1 MSGVNVKAD
10 AAGADATANVAQTPV
25 VQAAQVQTGT
35 AQAAQ
40 AAQATPMALRV
51 SGLSLSIKDHGI
63 LHDVSFSL
71 PDEYSLAIVGESGS
85 GKSMTARSLAGLLPD
100 GATVSGKLLLDG
112 HDIDLAGS
120 EKAWRQVRGN
130 TVVWL
135 PQNPFASMNPL
146 RKCGPQVADG
156 LQSGSV
162 RSGNGGETSGTGDSG
177 QSRRKL
183 SRAERRAA
191 VERLLRDV
199 GLEPSV
205 YDAYPHQLSGG
216 MLQRVAIAAAI
227 APNPRILIAD
237 EPTTALDAQT
247 QAGVLDL
254 LDSLRSTRH
263 MAVVLITH
271 DLALASSRAQQLVV
285 FNAGRVVESGA
296 TEEIVR
302 HSKHEYTRQLLNAH
316 HLLDAAPVAFGDD
329 IVVARNVSKTYAGA
343 SVPALQDASIHV
355 AQGEIV
361 GIVGESGSGKS
372 TLAKC
377 LVGLE
382 QPDSGSVEFHTA
394 DGKTSS
400 WNKRMA
406 QVVFQNP
413 YGSLNPSMTVRQ
425 TLVEA
430 LGVVGRPASDVD
442 ELIALVGLEAELL
455 DRKPGKLSGGQCQR
469 VAIARALAPE
479 PRLIIADEAV
489 SALDATIQTVVL
501 DTLLRLRERL
511 GIGILF
517 ISHDLD
523 VVRRIADRIY
533 VIYHSRIVE
542 SGGTDEV
549 LDHPKNDY
557 VKALIA
563 AMPKR
568 SE

>member
-1 MSGVNVKAD
+1 MKVNAD
-10 AAGADATANVAQTPV
+10 AAGAAQTV
-25 VQAAQVQTGT
+25 
-35 AQAAQ
+35 
-40 AAQATPMALRV
+40 PMALQV
-51 SGLSLSIKDHGI
+51 SGLNLSIKGHAI

-71 PDEYSLAIVGESGS
+71 PDESSLAIVGESGS

-112 HDIDLAGS
+112 HNVDLAGS

-156 LQSGSV
+156 LQSKNV
-162 RSGNGGETSGTGDSG
+162 RGGKANGTGGSEQYG
-177 QSRRKL
+177 RKL

-199 GLEPSV
+199 GLDPSV

-216 MLQRVAIAAAI
+216 MLQRVAIAAAV

-285 FNAGRVVESGA
+285 FNDGRVVESGA

-302 HSKHEYTRQLLNAH
+302 HPKHEYTRQLLNAH
-316 HLLDAAPVAFGDD
+316 HLLDAASVAFGDD

-343 SVPALQDASIHV
+343 STPALQDASIHV

-442 ELIALVGLEAELL
+442 KLIILVGLEAELL

-533 VIYHSRIVE
+533 VIYRSRIVE
-542 SGGTDEV
+542 SGNTAEV